1 MCIRDRQYTGSYEL
15 VQGETPTATDAVL
28 LVDYSH
34 KVCTLTAADGSAS
47 ITGTL
52 VDAQD
57 DALTMT
63 LNGSDALTVP
73 ITEGED
79 GSKPVSYTHLRV
91 GYDLPHHA
99 GDPDGQR

>member
-1 MCIRDRQYTGSYEL
+1 MLRG
-15 VQGETPTATDAVL
+15 
-28 LVDYSH
+28 
-34 KVCTLTAADGSAS
+34 

-52 VDAQD
+52 VDVQD

-79 GSKPVSYTHLRV
+79 GSKQLTLSLIHIS
-91 GYDLPHHA
+91 
-99 GDPDGQR
+99 